1 MTRAPFAA
9 DPVWRNDSIRRPYYR
24 RPRKGRIFVARNR
37 FPHRESFPMRKR
49 SSLAPFL
56 FLALLFAGVWLYFTP
71 YLALRKIQAAA
82 ERGDAETL
90 NEMVDFPAFRESVK
104 QGVRTAVSR
113 EISRSDEGSSNPFA
127 AIGGMIAGALAG
139 PMVDA
144 FVTPEGIAAL
154 TNGIRPDG
162 DGGRGG
168 RGGSG
173 GERERTID
181 PDVKITREYEGVD
194 RFVIHFV
201 DEKSGR
207 ERVALV
213 MHRDGLADWK
223 LSGVRLP
230 AKN

>member
-1 MTRAPFAA
+1 MRA
-9 DPVWRNDSIRRPYYR
+9 SYYR
-24 RPRKGRIFVARNR
+24 RPRKGRIFLARNR
-37 FPHRESFPMRKR
+37 FPTFESVPMRKR

-56 FLALLFAGVWLYFTP
+56 FLAVLFAGVWLYFTP

-113 EISRSDEGSSNPFA
+113 EISPNERSSNPFA
-127 AIGGMIAGALAG
+127 AIGGMIAGALVG

-154 TNGIRPDG
+154 TNGIRPDS
-162 DGGRGG
+162 DGGRDGNSDGG
-168 RGGSG
+168 G
-173 GERERTID
+173 RTID
-181 PDVKITREYEGVD
+181 ADVKITREYEGVD
-194 RFVIHFV
+194 RFVVHFV
-201 DEKSGR
+201 DEKSGK

>member
-1 MTRAPFAA
+1 
-9 DPVWRNDSIRRPYYR
+9 
-24 RPRKGRIFVARNR
+24 VARNR
-37 FPHRESFPMRKR
+37 FPRRESVPMRKR
-49 SSLAPFL
+49 SSLAPFV

-113 EISRSDEGSSNPFA
+113 EISHSDEGSGNPFA
-127 AIGGMIAGALAG
+127 ALGGMIAGALVG

-154 TNGIRPDG
+154 TNGIRPDS

-168 RGGSG
+168 NG

-181 PDVKITREYEGVD
+181 PDVEITREYEGVD

-201 DEKSGR
+201 DEKSGK

>member
-1 MTRAPFAA
+1 
-9 DPVWRNDSIRRPYYR
+9 
-24 RPRKGRIFVARNR
+24 VARNR
-37 FPHRESFPMRKR
+37 FPHRESVPMRKR
-49 SSLAPFL
+49 SSLAPFM

-113 EISRSDEGSSNPFA
+113 EISHSDEGSGNPFA
-127 AIGGMIAGALAG
+127 ALGGMIAGALVG
-139 PMVDA
+139 PMVDT

-154 TNGIRPDG
+154 TNGIRPDS
-162 DGGRGG
+162 DGARGG
-168 RGGSG
+168 NGG
-173 GERERTID
+173 GEERTID
-181 PDVKITREYEGVD
+181 PDVEITREYEGVD

-201 DEKSGR
+201 DEKSGK

-213 MHRDGLADWK
+213 MNREGLADWK
-223 LSGVRLP
+223 LSGVRFP
-230 AKN
+230 AKD

>member
-1 MTRAPFAA
+1 
-9 DPVWRNDSIRRPYYR
+9 
-24 RPRKGRIFVARNR
+24 
-37 FPHRESFPMRKR
+37 MRKR

-113 EISRSDEGSSNPFA
+113 EISHGGEGSGNPFA
-127 AIGGMIAGALAG
+127 AIGGMIAGALVG
-139 PMVDA
+139 PMVDGL
-144 FVTPEGIAAL
+144 VTPEGIAAL
-154 TNGIRPDG
+154 TNGIRPDRDG
-162 DGGRGG
+162 DGK
-168 RGGSG
+168 GSG
-173 GERERTID
+173 GEERTID
-181 PDVKITREYEGVD
+181 PDVEITREYESVD

-201 DEKSGR
+201 DEKSGK
-207 ERVALV
+207 ERLALV